1 MVKHTKDA
9 STEEKILAAA
19 RKVFITRGM
28 AGARMQDIADEAGMN
43 KALLHYYFKNKEQL
57 FENIFIRLTQGFW
70 QQITAIFESDD
81 PLFEKIRAFCS
92 VYIDKIIENPFI
104 PLFVLYEM
112 NQRPAG
118 FVKKMFRGNLPRPAK
133 LMMQIDE
140 SVKKGLIR
148 PIHPSQLVMNM
159 LSLCIMPFIG
169 KPMFMT
175 VMNMDEKTFT
185 ALMHQRK
192 KDVPEFIINSIKK

>member
-1 MVKHTKDA
+1 MVKHAKDDT
-9 STEEKILAAA
+9 TEEKILSAA
-19 RKVFITRGM
+19 RKVFITKGM

-57 FENIFIRLTQGFW
+57 FENIFTRLTQGFW
-70 QQITAIFESDD
+70 QQINSIFESDD
-81 PLFEKIRAFCS
+81 PLFDKIRTFCS
-92 VYIDKIIENPFI
+92 VYIDKVIENPYI

-118 FVKKMFRGNLPRPAK
+118 FVKKMFRGNPPRPDK
-133 LMMQIDE
+133 LMIQIDK
-140 SVKKGLIR
+140 SVKAGEIR
-148 PIHPSQLVMNM
+148 PINPGQLVMNM
-159 LSLCIMPFIG
+159 LSLCILPFIG

-175 VMNMDEKTFT
+175 VMNIDDKTFT